1 MTIPEN
7 LLNISDED
15 LLKMD
20 PSQLAQAAGNTA
32 AETSTNE
39 AENQQEQVEQQEAD
53 QQNNADETGGEN
65 STDESTSGEDN
76 EQAADEQE
84 QGDGSEG
91 KRQEPAQDPH
101 AAGQEVPADKAKS
114 VESQDKTKSEPK
126 PKAGDKP
133 ADGEGE
139 GKDERDY
146 KAELGRVLS
155 PIKAN
160 GREIQV
166 SSVDDAIQLMQ
177 MGANYHKKMAALKP
191 NLAVLKLLEQH
202 GLLDQE
208 KLSYLI
214 DLDKKNPDAIKKL
227 VKDSGIDPLDIDTD
241 KAGNYKPS
249 NYSVDDKAVELD
261 AVLDELK
268 GSQHY
273 APLLQTVGKDWD
285 AQSRQI
291 IADTPDLLR
300 TLHSHM
306 SSGIFAKIIS
316 AVETERAFGRLSGMS
331 DLEAYRAVGDKLNA
345 QGAFNSVSASTATA
359 PAKVVPVKA
368 ASTPNTNSAAKQK
381 KLAASTSRASAPV
394 QQAPFNP
401 LSMSDDELMKLDI
414 TKFTTR

>member
-15 LLKMD
+15 LLKLD
-20 PSQLAQAAGNTA
+20 PSQLAQAADTTA
-32 AETSTNE
+32 AESSTE
-39 AENQQEQVEQQEAD
+39 EEEQQEQVEQQEAD
-53 QQNNADETGGEN
+53 QQTNTNEGDGET
-65 STDESTSGEDN
+65 STDETTSGEDN
-76 EQAADEQE
+76 EQSSDEQE

-91 KRQEPAQDPH
+91 KRQESAQDPH
-101 AAGQEVPADKAKS
+101 AAGQEVPADKDKQ
-114 VESQDKTKSEPK
+114 VESKGKSKSEPK

-139 GKDERDY
+139 DGRDY
-146 KAELGRVLS
+146 KAELERVLS

-191 NLAVLKLLEQH
+191 NLAVLKMLEQH

-214 DLDKKNPDAIKKL
+214 DLDKKNPEAVKKL

-249 NYSVDDKAVELD
+249 NYSVDEKAVELD

-285 AQSRQI
+285 SQSRQV

-306 SSGIFAKIIS
+306 SSGIFAKIVS

-345 QGAFNSVSASTATA
+345 QGAFNGVSANTATA

>member
-39 AENQQEQVEQQEAD
+39 EEQQEQVEQQEAE
-53 QQNNADETGGEN
+53 QQTNTNEGGEN
-65 STDESTSGEDN
+65 STDESSSGEAN

-84 QGDGSEG
+84 QGDGSEV
-91 KRQEPAQDPH
+91 KRQEPTQDPH
-101 AAGQEVPADKAKS
+101 AAGQEVPVDKAKQ
-114 VESQDKTKSEPK
+114 VEPKDKTKTEPK

-139 GKDERDY
+139 GKDARDY

-191 NLAVLKLLEQH
+191 NLSVLKMLEQH

-214 DLDKKNPDAIKKL
+214 DLDKKNPEAIKKL

-249 NYSVDDKAVELD
+249 NYSVDEKAVELD

-285 AQSRQI
+285 TQSRQV

-306 SSGIFAKIIS
+306 ASGIFAKIAS

-345 QGAFNSVSASTATA
+345 QGAFNSVSASTATT

-381 KLAASTSRASAPV
+381 KLAASASRASAPV
-394 QQAPFNP
+394 QPQAFNP

-414 TKFTTR
+414 NNFTTR

>member
-7 LLNISDED
+7 ILNISDED

-32 AETSTNE
+32 AESSTNE
-39 AENQQEQVEQQEAD
+39 EEQQEQVEQQEAE
-53 QQNNADETGGEN
+53 QQTNTNETGVEN
-65 STDESTSGEDN
+65 STDESSSGEAN
-76 EQAADEQE
+76 EKAADEQE
-84 QGDGSEG
+84 QGDGSGG
-91 KRQEPAQDPH
+91 KRQEPTQDPH
-101 AAGQEVPADKAKS
+101 AAGQEVPVDKAKQ
-114 VESQDKTKSEPK
+114 VEPKDKTKSEPK

-146 KAELGRVLS
+146 KAELERVLS

-191 NLAVLKLLEQH
+191 NLAVLKMLEQH

-214 DLDKKNPDAIKKL
+214 DLDKKNPEAVKKL

-249 NYSVDDKAVELD
+249 NYSVDEKAVELD

-285 AQSRQI
+285 SQSRQV

-306 SSGIFAKIIS
+306 SSGIFAKIAS
-316 AVETERAFGRLSGMS
+316 AVENERAFGRLSGMS

-345 QGAFNSVSASTATA
+345 QGAFNSVSANTATA

-414 TKFTTR
+414 TNFTTR

>member
-7 LLNISDED
+7 ILNISDED
-15 LLKMD
+15 LLNMD
-20 PSQLAQAAGNTA
+20 PSQLAQATGNT
-32 AETSTNE
+32 E
-39 AENQQEQVEQQEAD
+39 AESPSKEEEQKEKVDQQEAE
-53 QQNNADETGGEN
+53 QQTDTNEGDGEP
-65 STDESTSGEDN
+65 STDESSSGEEN
-76 EQAADEQE
+76 EQPADEQE

-91 KRQEPAQDPH
+91 KRQEPSQNPH
-101 AAGQEVPADKAKS
+101 AAGQEVPTDKEQKP
-114 VESQDKTKSEPK
+114 EPK

-146 KAELGRVLS
+146 KAELERVLS

-227 VKDSGIDPLDIDTD
+227 VTDSGIDPLDIDTE
-241 KAGNYKPS
+241 KAGDYKPS
-249 NYSVDDKAVELD
+249 NYSIDEKAVELD

-306 SSGIFAKIIS
+306 ASGIFAKITS

-345 QGAFNSVSASTATA
+345 QGAFNSVSANTATA

-394 QQAPFNP
+394 QPQAFNP
-401 LSMSDDELMKLDI
+401 LAMSDAELMQLDI